1 MVSVAIPVGSTPAYI
16 VCILCIVK
24 LLNDIHSCTHALL
37 IYNLEVKF
45 LVGYVVVL
53 SSILTR
59 TIVSENYPQTA
70 SIIIYFLRQLFR
82 LELRIHIYILHFT
95 LISIVTGG

>member
-1 MVSVAIPVGSTPAYI
+1 MIS
-16 VCILCIVK
+16 ILA
-24 LLNDIHSCTHALL
+24 HMALL
-37 IYNLEVKF
+37 IYNFEVKF

-82 LELRIHIYILHFT
+82 LELRIHIFNYI
-95 LISIVTGG
+95 IIIIKIYKYGI